1 MILFCLSKC
10 KEVIEVNA
18 VWRVTVV
25 CITIIIGI
33 SNFSGLN
40 AQSFSVFSKKAGH
53 KKEMINKVIN
63 ELNLTSEQ
71 SERILK
77 QRNAHRKGR
86 DESRQ
91 LLRDRRKQLR
101 TELEMRDTDRVR
113 IDRVAGEIKKLQARM
128 LDERIE
134 SVLEI
139 KEVLTPAQYEVF
151 RGKTKSFD
159 KRKIRR

>member
-1 MILFCLSKC
+1 
-10 KEVIEVNA
+10 
-18 VWRVTVV
+18 
-25 CITIIIGI
+25 
-33 SNFSGLN
+33 
-40 AQSFSVFSKKAGH
+40 
-53 KKEMINKVIN
+53 MINKVIN

-101 TELEMRDTDRVR
+101 TELEMSDTDRVR